1 MRKRLGNWVLGAL
14 LAVGVA
20 FAPAAFAR
28 GHVSVGV
35 GINLPGLSI
44 GFSDCR
50 HCGRGYGWAGN
61 YGYGGYYAGGYY
73 GGGYYGGG
81 YGGYYMPAYYYTSY
95 PVAYGPAWYGAGYY
109 DDYGPSYYRV
119 RAPRVVQRTYDG
131 DHYRG
136 DYGHRGRYYDR
147 DGYYRR

>member
-1 MRKRLGNWVLGAL
+1 
-14 LAVGVA
+14 
-20 FAPAAFAR
+20 
-28 GHVSVGV
+28 
-35 GINLPGLSI
+35 
-44 GFSDCR
+44 
-50 HCGRGYGWAGN
+50 
-61 YGYGGYYAGGYY
+61 
-73 GGGYYGGG
+73 
-81 YGGYYMPAYYYTSY
+81 MPAYYYTSY

-131 DHYRG
+131 GRYRG